1 MVPAR
6 CTATSQRGRGGV
18 AAASRRRGHGAVERN
33 FGDIR
38 TGRFPAQAPTVSQVA
53 AAAAFDD
60 VDATLEGHVAVYKEN
75 RGVVLAALNEMGV
88 DPNHVAPCG
97 GAFYVYADLGAFG
110 VDDAPGLCH
119 RLLADEG
126 VAITPG
132 VDFEFD
138 EAVGKRRIRISYC
151 GAPAQVAE
159 AMERLK
165 RWWAA
170 GKYKS

>member
-1 MVPAR
+1 M
-6 CTATSQRGRGGV
+6 
-18 AAASRRRGHGAVERN
+18 ERN

>member
-1 MVPAR
+1 MHRNVAERPR
-6 CTATSQRGRGGV
+6 RGRGGV
-18 AAASRRRGHGAVERN
+18 AAAGSRRRGAKLWRHPNRC
-33 FGDIR
+33 
-38 TGRFPAQAPTVSQVA
+38 RFPAQAPTVSQVA